1 MPKESRQPCR
11 YEYITRCLLLVLG
24 EMRWR
29 FSFRVAS
36 FSSAFVLTMVMM
48 RFLMRKARI
57 FCWGEKER
65 EKGERDRCEG
75 WMTVQTH
82 KT

>member
-1 MPKESRQPCR
+1 MSV
-11 YEYITRCLLLVLG
+11 VLG

-48 RFLMRKARI
+48 RFLMRKAPEFFVGVRKR
-57 FCWGEKER
+57 ERKENAIGA
-65 EKGERDRCEG
+65 KDG
-75 WMTVQTH
+75 
-82 KT
+82 